1 MNAKEGSAR
10 PAALGRGLD
19 TLMGNEEERD
29 APSAAET
36 PDGPEGP
43 HRPATPDARR
53 CQDPEHAHGK
63 SAGLVGGLIAGGAAA
78 CFWSEDTP
86 DFARCFADCGR
97 FRRETPRTCVIME
110 RTRFEEHGE
119 PMPDNPADRQHPND
133 PLHGITLETMLK
145 QLVNKYGWDGLAK
158 RIRINCFKK
167 NPNFKS
173 SLTFLRKTPWARSKV
188 EELYKNSRFW
198 VDL

>member
-1 MNAKEGSAR
+1 
-10 PAALGRGLD
+10 
-19 TLMGNEEERD
+19 
-29 APSAAET
+29 
-36 PDGPEGP
+36 
-43 HRPATPDARR
+43 
-53 CQDPEHAHGK
+53 
-63 SAGLVGGLIAGGAAA
+63 
-78 CFWSEDTP
+78 
-86 DFARCFADCGR
+86 
-97 FRRETPRTCVIME
+97 
-110 RTRFEEHGE
+110 
-119 PMPDNPADRQHPND
+119 MPDNPADRQHPND

-173 SLTFLRKTPWARSKV
+173 KV